1 MSKLQNLTWT
11 EQSPAADA
19 ADEGY
24 QTLIQRCLDG
34 DEFAYQILYAQHAGM
49 VYRLAYS
56 LLQHKEDAEEV
67 LQDSFDYAFRK
78 LSHYDSRKSAFKTWL
93 YRITVSRCRNKRRRK
108 WLPTFSLNQYP
119 EQNIQ
124 DHQTP
129 SPDHIME
136 LDERQRA
143 VWDALGELSLKLRE
157 TAILRYYHGL
167 RYHEIGEVLGIP
179 AKTAESRMRLAHK
192 ALRDYLDQE
201 NPAEIE
207 Q

>member
-1 MSKLQNLTWT
+1 MSKLHSLTWLDP
-11 EQSPAADA
+11 SPAASAVD
-19 ADEGY
+19 DGC
-24 QTLIQRCLDG
+24 QTLIQRCLEG
-34 DEFAYQILYAQHAGM
+34 DEIAFQTLYNQHSGM
-49 VYRLAYS
+49 VYRLAFS

-119 EQNIQ
+119 DQNIH
-124 DHQTP
+124 DHYTP
-129 SPDHIME
+129 TPDNIME
-136 LDERQRA
+136 LDDQQKVIWE
-143 VWDALGELSLKLRE
+143 ALGELSLKLRE

-167 RYHEIGEVLGIP
+167 RYNEIGEVLGIP

-192 ALRDYLDQE
+192 ALRDYLDRE
-201 NPAEIE
+201 DLR
-207 Q
+207 